1 MGNTFYNRT
10 TILNKV
16 FIITF
21 FISINLF
28 GQKNVRIGFLDLD
41 LVLNNNND
49 YITANQELESKINIW
64 RTEIENKQKEILG
77 KKESLKIESALLT
90 NELIEER
97 IEDIKY
103 DEDLLNTYI
112 DKRFGVEGDWIKE
125 KVLLSQPAQD
135 EILIAIREI
144 AADRKLDYVFDS
156 SADILVLHSEK
167 KYDISDL
174 VIRYLEIKDKKE
186 AKKFLIDSKNEENN
200 KKSNSKDDQRRLEL
214 QKLKEERLKKIEERK
229 KKKEKKVK
237 SKNLDKNTD
246 SISKTNENKKDEL
259 EKKRQKKLLEI
270 KKRKEEQKKLIQER
284 KEKRLEELEIR
295 RKEIEEKRNKIKN
308 N

>member
-10 TILNKV
+10 TILSKV

-21 FISINLF
+21 FVSINLF

-64 RTEIENKQKEILG
+64 RTEIENRQKEILS

-186 AKKFLIDSKNEENN
+186 AKKFLNDSKNEENN
-200 KKSNSKDDQRRLEL
+200 KKSNPKAEQRRLEL

-229 KKKEKKVK
+229 EKKVK
-237 SKNLDKNTD
+237 SKNLDKKTD
-246 SISKTNENKKDEL
+246 SISNTNENKKDEL
-259 EKKRQKKLLEI
+259 EKKRQEKLLEI

-284 KEKRLEELEIR
+284 KKKRLQELEKR

>member
-10 TILNKV
+10 TILSKV

-21 FISINLF
+21 FVSINLF

-41 LVLNNNND
+41 LVLNNNNE

-64 RTEIENKQKEILG
+64 RTEIENRQKEILS

-186 AKKFLIDSKNEENN
+186 AKKFLNDSKNQENN
-200 KKSNSKDDQRRLEL
+200 KKSNPKAEQRRLEL

-229 KKKEKKVK
+229 EKKVK
-237 SKNLDKNTD
+237 SKNLDKKTD
-246 SISKTNENKKDEL
+246 SISNPNENKKDEL
-259 EKKRQKKLLEI
+259 EKKRQEKLLEI

-284 KEKRLEELEIR
+284 KKKRLEELEKR
-295 RKEIEEKRNKIKN
+295 RNEIEEKRNKTKN

>member
-10 TILNKV
+10 TILSKA

-21 FISINLF
+21 FVSINLF

-64 RTEIENKQKEILG
+64 RTEIENRQKEILG

-186 AKKFLIDSKNEENN
+186 AKKFLNDSKNEENN
-200 KKSNSKDDQRRLEL
+200 KKSNPKAEQRRLEL

-229 KKKEKKVK
+229 EKKVK
-237 SKNLDKNTD
+237 SKNLDKNAD
-246 SISKTNENKKDEL
+246 SIPNTHENKKNEL
-259 EKKRQKKLLEI
+259 EKKRNEKLLDI

-284 KEKRLEELEIR
+284 KKKRLQELEKR

>member
-10 TILNKV
+10 TILSKV

-21 FISINLF
+21 FVSINLF

-41 LVLNNNND
+41 LVLNNNNN

-64 RTEIENKQKEILG
+64 RTEIENRQKEILG

-186 AKKFLIDSKNEENN
+186 AKKFLNDSKNKENN
-200 KKSNSKDDQRRLEL
+200 KKSNPKAEQRRLEL

-229 KKKEKKVK
+229 EKKVK
-237 SKNLDKNTD
+237 SKNLDKKTD
-246 SISKTNENKKDEL
+246 SISNTNENKKDEL
-259 EKKRQKKLLEI
+259 EKKRQEKLLEI

-284 KEKRLEELEIR
+284 KKKRLEELEKR
-295 RKEIEEKRNKIKN
+295 RKEIEEKRNKTKN

>member
-10 TILNKV
+10 TILIKV
-16 FIITF
+16 LIITF
-21 FISINLF
+21 FVSINLF
-28 GQKNVRIGFLDLD
+28 GQKNVRIGFLDLG
-41 LVLNNNND
+41 LVLDNNND

-64 RTEIENKQKEILG
+64 RTEIENRQKEILS

-125 KVLLSQPAQD
+125 KILLSQPAQD

-186 AKKFLIDSKNEENN
+186 AKKFLNDSKNQENN
-200 KKSNSKDDQRRLEL
+200 KKSNPKAEQRRLEL

-229 KKKEKKVK
+229 EKKLK
-237 SKNLDKNTD
+237 SKNLNKKTD
-246 SISKTNENKKDEL
+246 SISNPNENKKDEL
-259 EKKRQKKLLEI
+259 EKKRQEKLLEI

-284 KEKRLEELEIR
+284 KKKRLEELEKR
-295 RKEIEEKRNKIKN
+295 RNEIEEKRNKTKN

>member
-10 TILNKV
+10 TILSKA

-21 FISINLF
+21 FVSINLF
-28 GQKNVRIGFLDLD
+28 GQKNVRIGFLDLG
-41 LVLNNNND
+41 LVLDNNND

-64 RTEIENKQKEILG
+64 RTEIENRQKEILG

-156 SADILVLHSEK
+156 SSDILVLHSEK

-186 AKKFLIDSKNEENN
+186 AKNFLNDLKNEENN
-200 KKSNSKDDQRRLEL
+200 KKSNPKAEQRRLEL

-229 KKKEKKVK
+229 EKKVK
-237 SKNLDKNTD
+237 SKNLDKKTD
-246 SISKTNENKKDEL
+246 SISNPNENKKDEL
-259 EKKRQKKLLEI
+259 EKKRQEKLLEI

-284 KEKRLEELEIR
+284 KKKRLEELEKR

>member
-10 TILNKV
+10 TILSKV

-21 FISINLF
+21 FVSINLF

-64 RTEIENKQKEILG
+64 RTEIENRQKEILG

-125 KVLLSQPAQD
+125 KILLSQPAQD

-186 AKKFLIDSKNEENN
+186 AKKFLNDSKNQENN
-200 KKSNSKDDQRRLEL
+200 KKSNPKAEQRRLEL

-229 KKKEKKVK
+229 EKKVK
-237 SKNLDKNTD
+237 SKNLDKKTD
-246 SISKTNENKKDEL
+246 SISNTNENKKDEL
-259 EKKRQKKLLEI
+259 EKKRQEKLLEI

-284 KEKRLEELEIR
+284 KKKRLQELEKR